1 MIFVFVINGGLA
13 ACATMSF
20 SIMPIHQAVLLAIIQ
35 GLTEFLPISSSAHL
49 ALAPWLLGW
58 KDQGLAFDI
67 ALHFGTLLGVLFYF
81 GRDWWRI
88 LLDGFGRRRSSPA
101 EAAIPRHLLW
111 MLAAGTVPVGISGLL
126 LKDAAETVFRTP
138 WVIGAMLILVGILM
152 AWAERTARLSRQLHE
167 VTWRDSLAIGIAQA
181 LAVVPGTSRSG
192 ITLVAGLFRGLD
204 RPSAARFSFLLGT
217 PAIAAAAADAFL
229 DLYRAGGIPPG
240 ERAVFFS
247 AMAVSAATGCA
258 VVAWFLRFL
267 RRRTLRFFV
276 AYRIILGI
284 LILALAIFRR
294 LAE

>member
-1 MIFVFVINGGLA
+1 
-13 ACATMSF
+13 
-20 SIMPIHQAVLLAIIQ
+20 MPIHQAVLLAVIQ

-67 ALHFGTLLGVLFYF
+67 ALHFGTLLGVLIYF
-81 GRDWWRI
+81 ARDWRRI
-88 LLDGFGRRRSSPA
+88 LLDGFGIGRQTA
-101 EAAIPRHLLW
+101 AKDAIPRHMLW
-111 MLAAGTVPVGISGLL
+111 MLAAGTVPVGIAGLL

-138 WVIGAMLILVGILM
+138 WVIGSMLILVGLLM
-152 AWAERTARLSRQLHE
+152 AWAERTARFTRDVSE
-167 VTWRDSLAIGIAQA
+167 VDWKDALLVGAAQA

-204 RPSAARFSFLLGT
+204 RASAARFSFLLGA

-229 DLYRAGGIPPG
+229 DLHRAGGIPPG

-258 VVAWFLRFL
+258 VIAWFLRFL

-276 AYRIILGI
+276 AYRVSFGI
-284 LILALAIFRR
+284 LVCALAFFRR

>member
-1 MIFVFVINGGLA
+1 
-13 ACATMSF
+13 
-20 SIMPIHQAVLLAIIQ
+20 MPIHQAVLLAVIQ

-67 ALHFGTLLGVLFYF
+67 ALHFGTLLGVLIYF
-81 GRDWWRI
+81 AREWKQI
-88 LLDGFGRRRSSPA
+88 VLEGFGLARGATAQGDFPRRM
-101 EAAIPRHLLW
+101 LW
-111 MLAAGTVPVGISGLL
+111 MLAAGTLPVGIAGLL

-138 WVIGAMLILVGILM
+138 WVIGTMLILVGLLM
-152 AWAERTARLSRQLHE
+152 GWAERRARFSRTVAD
-167 VTWRDSLAIGIAQA
+167 VTWTDALAIGAAQA

-204 RPSAARFSFLLGT
+204 RAAAARFSFLLGT

-229 DLYRAGGIPPG
+229 DLYRAGGIPEG
-240 ERAVFFS
+240 ERAVFYS

-258 VVAWFLRFL
+258 VIAWFLRFL
-267 RRRTLRFFV
+267 RGRTLRFFV
-276 AYRIILGI
+276 AYRIVFGI
-284 LILALAIFRR
+284 LILALAFFRR

>member
-1 MIFVFVINGGLA
+1 
-13 ACATMSF
+13 
-20 SIMPIHQAVLLAIIQ
+20 MPMHQAVLLAVIQ

-67 ALHFGTLLGVLFYF
+67 ALHFGTLVGVLLYF
-81 GRDWWRI
+81 AKDWIRI
-88 LLDGFGRRRSSPA
+88 AAAGLGIRRKA
-101 EAAIPRHLLW
+101 EEGDEIPRHMLW
-111 MLAAGTVPVGISGLL
+111 MLAAGTVPVGIAGLL

-138 WVIGAMLILVGILM
+138 WVIGTMLIVVGLLM
-152 AWAERTARLSRQLHE
+152 GWAERRARFARTVGD
-167 VTWRDSLAIGIAQA
+167 VTWADALAVGAAQA

-204 RPSAARFSFLLGT
+204 RASAARFSFLLGT

-229 DLYRAGGIPPG
+229 DLYRAGGVPAD
-240 ERAVFFS
+240 ERAVFYS

-258 VVAWFLRFL
+258 VIAWFLRFL
-267 RRRTLRFFV
+267 RHRTLRFFV
-276 AYRIILGI
+276 AYRVVFGI
-284 LILALAIFRR
+284 LILALAFFRR

>member
-1 MIFVFVINGGLA
+1 
-13 ACATMSF
+13 
-20 SIMPIHQAVLLAIIQ
+20 MPIHQAVLLAVIQ

-67 ALHFGTLLGVLFYF
+67 ALHFGTLLGVLLYF
-81 GRDWWRI
+81 AREWKQI
-88 LLDGFGRRRSSPA
+88 LLDGLGLANRAPA
-101 EAAIPRHLLW
+101 EDGIPRRMLW
-111 MLAAGTVPVGISGLL
+111 MLAAGTVPVGIAGLL

-138 WVIGAMLILVGILM
+138 WVIGTMLILVGLLM
-152 AWAERTARLSRQLHE
+152 GWAERRAQFRRSVGD
-167 VTWRDSLAIGIAQA
+167 VTWTDALAIGAAQA

-204 RPSAARFSFLLGT
+204 RASAARFSFLLGT

-229 DLYRAGGIPPG
+229 DLYRAGGIPAG
-240 ERAVFFS
+240 ERAVFYS

-258 VVAWFLRFL
+258 VIAWFLRFL

-276 AYRIILGI
+276 AYRVVFGI
-284 LILALAIFRR
+284 LILALALFRR